1 MGPSL
6 VEIST
11 YIHPLGNVSVLVIT
25 GLTPTTKSPI
35 IELEVTVLII
45 QNKWNGFCIEI
56 WSVLMVEGFRKPLLL
71 EFQEGSLAK
80 YRDVNFEKHV
90 IWALAK

>member
-11 YIHPLGNVSVLVIT
+11 YIQPLGNVSILVIT

-45 QNKWNGFCIEI
+45 QNKWNGFRIEI

-71 EFQEGSLAK
+71 VSGGKFGQIQRREF
-80 YRDVNFEKHV
+80 
-90 IWALAK
+90 